1 MYVLLSLAGDMG
13 FLLWEDKE
21 NRKGAVKP
29 RPLCTPLGLFL
40 RVPGCGDV
48 WPCWLVFVFFGVGC
62 VTLCRCEV
70 ECFDCSKCVF
80 IDFCLYSSVLNM
92 GRCADCCSVAATR
105 LSTCG
110 ARLRGYTKFCLPRFG
125 SVLNCQYRSIQ
136 VQVSIFQL
144 STIAALYK
152 KRPRGVQRGAALC
165 PFAVFSHFNVIY
177 PLRASTVYV
186 PYSRS
191 STIYA
196 AYTAGSPQ
204 SILCNNISYRNIQSS
219 V

>member
-1 MYVLLSLAGDMG
+1 MSVCFGI
-13 FLLWEDKE
+13 
-21 NRKGAVKP
+21 
-29 RPLCTPLGLFL
+29 
-40 RVPGCGDV
+40 GCE
-48 WPCWLVFVFFGVGC
+48 
-62 VTLCRCEV
+62 TLCRGGFEFLGCGV
-70 ECFDCSKCVF
+70 GYGV
-80 IDFCLYSSVLNM
+80 DFCLYASVLDVK
-92 GRCADCCSVAATR
+92 RCAYCCDGTVTR
-105 LSTCG
+105 FSTCG
-110 ARLRGYTKFCLPRFG
+110 ARLRGYSCFRLPHFG

-165 PFAVFSHFNVIY
+165 PFAVFSHSNVIY

-191 STIYA
+191 SAIYA
-196 AYTAGSPQ
+196 VYTAGSPQ